1 MNTLKIQHV
10 KDCFDNG
17 DQSLGIR
24 RLIDC
29 VMDTNDLLIQQ
40 SLLDLLDVYES
51 SNAINQESL
60 DTLIQKLNQYPY
72 PVKTHSNLNLL
83 EVKDLGKQ
91 YKSSQFKIS
100 PLSFTLKYGEV
111 VGLVGENGNG
121 KTSLLRLL
129 CKDLEPDA
137 GTIKYAAEKE
147 SKSLFDLRSRLIY
160 IPQRVPRWYGSLMD
174 NLHFTLSSN
183 GITGK
188 ENAMRAEL
196 IIARLGLR
204 PFKNHTWNSISSG
217 YRTRFELAKSLLRKP
232 ELMLLDEPL
241 SNLDIISQQT
251 ILQDLKYMSESS
263 SHPFGLVLSSQ
274 QLYEVEKISDLVIFL
289 RQGEA
294 QYQYKNQDL
303 QEGQELIFEMEIDE
317 SRETIT
323 KAFESIGMSQIQF
336 NGGVYVMHF
345 KAGSTENGIF
355 TKISEQKLKVNYLRN
370 ITQSSRRFFIQ

>member
-10 KDCFDNG
+10 KDCFEHG
-17 DQSLGIR
+17 DHNLGMR
-24 RLIDC
+24 RLTDC
-29 VMDTNDLLIQQ
+29 VMDTNDLNIQQ
-40 SLLDLLDVYES
+40 SLLDLFDVYES
-51 SNAINQESL
+51 SNAIDPNDL
-60 DTLIQKLNQYPY
+60 DRLIQKLNQYQY
-72 PVKTHSNLNLL
+72 PDKTISNSSLL
-83 EVKDLGKQ
+83 EVSDLEKK
-91 YKSSQFKIS
+91 YHSSQFKIS
-100 PLSFTLKYGEV
+100 PINFALKYGEV

-137 GTIKYAAEKE
+137 GSIKYAAEQG
-147 SKSLFDLRSRLIY
+147 SKSLFDLRSRLVY

-174 NLHFTLSSN
+174 NLHFTLSSY

-188 ENAMRAEL
+188 ENLMRAEL

-251 ILQDLKYMSESS
+251 ILQDLKYMSESTT
-263 SHPFGLVLSSQ
+263 HPFGLVLSSQ

-303 QEGQELIFEMEIDE
+303 QEDQELIFEMEIEE
-317 SRETIT
+317 SRETIAKT
-323 KAFESIGMSQIQF
+323 FDAIGMTQIQF
-336 NGGVYVMHF
+336 NGGVYVLHF
-345 KAGSTENGIF
+345 KAGTAVNEIF
-355 TKISEQKLKVNYLRN
+355 TTISEKNLNVNYLRN

>member
-10 KDCFDNG
+10 KDCFENG

-29 VMDTNDLLIQQ
+29 VMDTDNLAIQQ
-40 SLLDLLDVYES
+40 NLLELLDVFDDKNSIDPASLGNLIEKLTQFTYV
-51 SNAINQESL
+51 NKAISAEALL
-60 DTLIQKLNQYPY
+60 DVNGLSK
-72 PVKTHSNLNLL
+72 K
-83 EVKDLGKQ
+83 
-91 YKSSQFKIS
+91 YKNSQFKIS
-100 PLSFTLKYGEV
+100 PLSFTLNYGQV
-111 VGLVGENGNG
+111 IGLVGENGNG

-129 CKDLEPDA
+129 CKDLEPDT
-137 GTIKYAAEKE
+137 GSIKYAAEKN
-147 SKSLFDLRSRLIY
+147 SKTLFELRSKLVY

-183 GITGK
+183 GITGE
-188 ENAMRAEL
+188 ENLIRAEL

-251 ILQDLKYMSESS
+251 ILQDLKYMSESTT
-263 SHPFGLVLSSQ
+263 HPFGLVLSSQ

-317 SRETIT
+317 SRDAIT
-323 KAFESIGMSQIQF
+323 KAFEPIGMSQIQF
-336 NGGVYVMHF
+336 NGGVYLLHF
-345 KAGSTENGIF
+345 KAGTAVNEIFST
-355 TKISEQKLKVNYLRN
+355 ISENKLNVNYLRN

>member
-10 KDCFDNG
+10 KDCFEHG
-17 DQSLGIR
+17 DHSLGLR

-29 VMDTNDLLIQQ
+29 VMDTNDLKIQQ
-40 SLLDLLDVYES
+40 SLLDLLDAYES
-51 SNAINQESL
+51 SNEIDPSNL
-60 DTLIQKLNQYPY
+60 DALIQKLIQYKY
-72 PVKTHSNLNLL
+72 PDNTASHISLL
-83 EVKDLGKQ
+83 EVKDLAKQ
-91 YKSSQFKIS
+91 YQSSQFKIS
-100 PLSFTLKYGEV
+100 PISFTLKYGEV

-129 CKDLEPDA
+129 CKDLEQD
-137 GTIKYAAEKE
+137 GGSIKYAAEQN
-147 SKSLFDLRSRLIY
+147 SKSLFELRSRLIY

-174 NLHFTLSSN
+174 NLHFTLSSY
-183 GITGK
+183 GITGE
-188 ENAMRAEL
+188 ENLMRAEL

-204 PFKNHTWNSISSG
+204 PFKKHTWNSISSG

-251 ILQDLKYMSESS
+251 ILQDLKYMSEST

-303 QEGQELIFEMEIDE
+303 QEGQELIFEMEIEE
-317 SRETIT
+317 SRDAIT
-323 KAFESIGMSQIQF
+323 KAFEPIGISQIQF
-336 NGGVYVMHF
+336 NGGVYVIHF
-345 KAGSTENGIF
+345 KAGSNTNDIF
-355 TKISEQKLKVNYLRN
+355 TTISEQKLNVNYLRN

>member
-1 MNTLKIQHV
+1 MNTHKIQHV
-10 KDCFDNG
+10 KDCFEHG
-17 DQSLGIR
+17 DQSLGLR

-29 VMDTNDLLIQQ
+29 VMDTNDLKIQE
-40 SLLDLLDVYES
+40 SLLDLLDAYES
-51 SNAINQESL
+51 SNEIDPSNLE
-60 DTLIQKLNQYPY
+60 TLIQKLIQYQYPEN
-72 PVKTHSNLNLL
+72 PTSHTSLL
-83 EVKDLGKQ
+83 EVKDLAKQ
-91 YKSSQFKIS
+91 YQSSQFKIS
-100 PLSFTLKYGEV
+100 PISFTLKYGEV

-129 CKDLEPDA
+129 CKDLEQD
-137 GTIKYAAEKE
+137 GGSINYAAEQG
-147 SKSLFDLRSRLIY
+147 SKSLFELRSRLIY

-174 NLHFTLSSN
+174 NLHFTLSSY

-188 ENAMRAEL
+188 ENLMRAEL

-251 ILQDLKYMSESS
+251 ILQDLKYMSESTA
-263 SHPFGLVLSSQ
+263 HPFGLVLSSQ

-289 RQGEA
+289 RQGQA

-317 SRETIT
+317 SRDTIA
-323 KAFESIGMSQIQF
+323 KAFESIGISQIQF
-336 NGGVYVMHF
+336 NGGVYVIHF
-345 KAGSTENGIF
+345 TAGSNTNDIF
-355 TKISEQKLKVNYLRN
+355 TTISAQKLKVNYLRN

>member
-10 KDCFDNG
+10 KDCFEHG
-17 DQSLGIR
+17 DHSLGLR

-29 VMDTNDLLIQQ
+29 VMDTNDLKIQQ
-40 SLLDLLDVYES
+40 CLLDLIDAYES
-51 SNAINQESL
+51 SNEIDPSNL
-60 DTLIQKLNQYPY
+60 DALIQKLMQYQYPEN
-72 PVKTHSNLNLL
+72 TASHASLL
-83 EVKDLGKQ
+83 EVKDLAKQ
-91 YKSSQFKIS
+91 YQSSQFKIS
-100 PLSFTLKYGEV
+100 PISFTLKYGEV

-129 CKDLEPDA
+129 CKDLEQD
-137 GTIKYAAEKE
+137 GGSIKYAAEQN
-147 SKSLFDLRSRLIY
+147 SKSLFELRSRLIY

-174 NLHFTLSSN
+174 NLHFTLSSY
-183 GITGK
+183 GITGE
-188 ENAMRAEL
+188 ENLMRAEL

-251 ILQDLKYMSESS
+251 ILQDLKYMSEST

-303 QEGQELIFEMEIDE
+303 QEGQELIFEMEIEENRSLTRSDKE
-317 SRETIT
+317 FPDI
-323 KAFESIGMSQIQF
+323 SIRT
-336 NGGVYVMHF
+336 F
-345 KAGSTENGIF
+345 KKYS
-355 TKISEQKLKVNYLRN
+355 
-370 ITQSSRRFFIQ
+370 

>member
-10 KDCFDNG
+10 KDCFEHG
-17 DQSLGIR
+17 DHNLGIR

-29 VMDTNDLLIQQ
+29 VMDTDDLMIQQ
-40 SLLDLLDVYES
+40 SLLDILDVYES
-51 SNAINQESL
+51 SNTINQESL
-60 DTLIQKLNQYPY
+60 DQLIQKLNQYTY
-72 PVKTHSNLNLL
+72 TDKTGSNLNLL
-83 EVKDLGKQ
+83 EVQDLGKQ
-91 YKSSQFKIS
+91 YQSSQFKIS

-137 GTIKYAAEKE
+137 GSIKYAAEQGC
-147 SKSLFDLRSRLIY
+147 KSLFELRSRLIY

-174 NLHFTLSSN
+174 NLHFTLSSY
-183 GITGK
+183 GIAGE
-188 ENAMRAEL
+188 ENLMRAEL

-251 ILQDLKYMSESS
+251 ILQDLKYMSEST

-317 SRETIT
+317 SRDVIT
-323 KAFESIGMSQIQF
+323 KAFESIGISQIQF
-336 NGGVYVMHF
+336 NGGVYVIHF
-345 KAGSTENGIF
+345 KTGSNTNDIF
-355 TKISEQKLKVNYLRN
+355 TTISEQKLNVSYLRN